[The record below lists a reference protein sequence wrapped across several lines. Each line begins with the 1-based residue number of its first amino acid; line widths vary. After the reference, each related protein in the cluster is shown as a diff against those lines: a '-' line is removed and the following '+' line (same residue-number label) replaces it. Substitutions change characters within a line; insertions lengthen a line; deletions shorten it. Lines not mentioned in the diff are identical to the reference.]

1 MGLILIDDNTS
12 FGERVKI
19 YRKEKN
25 MTQEQLAKVSGMSRY
40 LVSKIETGNYRPG
53 FDTIMTLASALE
65 MPAVHVFKGDRF
77 SHVMGCFCAGKT
89 VMGKYGP
96 EKCYGKVEI
105 RFGISVDT
113 KDLFCITLDGR
124 TYMASYGLKKNA
136 SSFVCAD
143 RKTGVCHI
151 FEKRG
156 RRKVIGSVMSDV
168 TDDVIPICF

>member
-25 MTQEQLAKVSGMSRY
+25 MTQEQLARVSGMSRY
-40 LVSKIETGNYRPG
+40 LISKIETGDYRPG
-53 FDTIMTLASALE
+53 FDTIMVLASALE

-77 SHVMGCFCAGKT
+77 SHVLGNYYAGKT
-89 VMGKYGP
+89 VIGEYGP
-96 EKCYGKVEI
+96 EKHYGKTEI
-105 RFGISVDT
+105 KSDILFDT
-113 KDLFCITLDGR
+113 NDVFCITADGR

-136 SSFVCAD
+136 EAFVCVD
-143 RKTGVCHI
+143 RKTGVCDI

-168 TDDVIPICF
+168 TDCVIPICF